1 LGVASH
7 RPVQVRHAGEAALDE
22 LEPLLVELRNVEG
35 LVEKKRGIFYR
46 RSIAFL
52 HFHEDPSGLYADV
65 RLQEDF
71 DRYRVETERER
82 SKLLELVRS

>member
-1 LGVASH
+1 VASH

>member
-1 LGVASH
+1 
-7 RPVQVRHAGEAALDE
+7 VRHAGEAALDE